1 MCRRWHPLTPVD
13 LLVALRYECVL
24 ALGFVKMERGGLS
37 HHYLDR
43 PHPEEAHF
51 GAMHQ
56 LHPESQASAP
66 VRFNNAWTEN
76 CTKLF
81 GCAAKATLLCA

>member
-1 MCRRWHPLTPVD
+1 
-13 LLVALRYECVL
+13 
-24 ALGFVKMERGGLS
+24 MERGGLS

-51 GAMHQ
+51 RAMHK
-56 LHPESQASAP
+56 LHPESVEPGP
-66 VRFNNAWTEN
+66 VKFNNAWTEN

-81 GCAAKATLLCA
+81 GCAAKVGVAWVWV